1 MVYLTSIMADAFDM
15 AWSLVKQQERTFVVD
30 SVEYDNSYF
39 DGDEELDGNKVGNPT
54 FMSVTAS
61 ELGIEEDYTQD
72 EIEEMLVDWITEETG
87 WLVQG
92 YTWYEVTAQGEKKDW
107 LNPSNDGEML

>member
-1 MVYLTSIMADAFDM
+1 MVYFTSIMADAFNI

-30 SVEYDNSYF
+30 SIEFDNSYE
-39 DGDEELDGNKVGNPT
+39 GLDGNKVGNPT
-54 FMSVTAS
+54 FMSITAS
-61 ELGIEEDYTQD
+61 QLGVEEDYTKE
-72 EIEEMLVDWITEETG
+72 EIEEMLVDWITNETG

-92 YTWYEVTAQGEKKDW
+92 YTWYEVTPQGEKKDW

>member
-1 MVYLTSIMADAFDM
+1 MVYFTSIMADAFDM

-61 ELGIEEDYTQD
+61 QLGIEEDYTQE

-87 WLVQG
+87 WLVHRVS
-92 YTWYEVTAQGEKKDW
+92 WYEVTAQGEKKDW